1 MRKFWRRLIV
11 FVERI
16 SRRHGRCPQTE
27 RVLTSFLI
35 KKFRAS
41 QPETTKLSVNLS
53 YLAKENFGAGM
64 GPRTQ
69 SEREPKC
76 TSGSVLQA
84 LGNYFTKCWLV
95 WDFQKALNQV
105 ANTNKVILMW
115 VLGTTGT
122 RTRIGTETFLVYPD
136 LILEICENLMK
147 RKLMN

>member
-1 MRKFWRRLIV
+1 MTEASRSTSTTALGIVMGFEPDQLTIKEMAIKVLMRINCSNNEKVLKTFNCR
-11 FVERI
+11 RI

-53 YLAKENFGAGM
+53 YLAKENFGAGT

-69 SEREPKC
+69 SEREPEC

-84 LGNYFTKCWLV
+84 LGNYFTKC
-95 WDFQKALNQV
+95 
-105 ANTNKVILMW
+105 
-115 VLGTTGT
+115 
-122 RTRIGTETFLVYPD
+122 
-136 LILEICENLMK
+136 
-147 RKLMN
+147 